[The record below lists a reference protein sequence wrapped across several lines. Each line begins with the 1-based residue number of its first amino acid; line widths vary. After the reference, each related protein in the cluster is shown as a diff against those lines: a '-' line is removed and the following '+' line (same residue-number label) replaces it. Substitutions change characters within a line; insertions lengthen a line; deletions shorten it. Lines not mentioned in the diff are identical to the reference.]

1 MCHNPAQT
9 AQCSSQENCPQNPG
23 QCRVCAGQGMPIFL
37 VRYAFNA
44 KPLAE
49 IAQPWNYNSES
60 PTDNTD
66 SSYRSH
72 DRSSPTALCHSLY
85 HAYEDLDLVNKYR
98 ILRTGY
104 VYVILGHSKNGG
116 MVFSHIKGYEVTPEG
131 YLRELDN
138 PLSVMPTG
146 PIAPMPAS
154 CVEAGHDIAASFIY
168 LTPHEVGNYTEVGI
182 AFANDPW
189 PPSVCKRYLADANAF
204 VDRFV
209 FFGMDSLIQSKP
221 SVGVINRLIPGHQG
235 EMREG
240 KLAQGVLQRYSP
252 NAFLT
257 EKVLEYG
264 PDITD
269 QFLTIHPFKSRALR
283 LGAMQDAITHYATNN
298 YPEIGF
304 PAVALHDYVG
314 ALQEANYHRLL
325 VQTDAYLW
333 QNNPERIYKRLTSQ
347 CIEQLRMAIIAQQ
360 YESNKQSLPPNITD
374 STCLPAGAP
383 SGIQDIFK
391 RFSKF
396 YNEQDR
402 DNFSK
407 NFETLY
413 SNYATIQNA
422 MAQRVSRRFNDDR
435 RFLHVAFYDYAKDDP
450 DNPYDHES
458 AMRFSD
464 MLASCIE
471 GGPVNPRAST
481 KAQNNSAPAPQDAV
495 ATGIWQKMLTN
506 KDSLFYWAI
515 FGNNAALKQGFFDT
529 LSSYEQTD
537 KKFIDE
543 LARINQ
549 LTGPEREAQRKSA
562 EEQLRLDYISIG
574 FNAFKD
580 LFTSDTATT
589 WRAERLTPAV
599 QKLLSTATSA
609 MLGLEASEK
618 INAEAIKRME
628 RLMQHV
634 ALFHSRIAVWKTLY
648 SARVGDM
655 TTLTQAMLDELEHTA
670 QTGRVRVPG
679 GGTNTQSTNAGR
691 ANTSRVAMP
700 NLPAQAA
707 AKPITT
713 TGWDIATDLP
723 PFKEW
728 PSVQKLGVF
737 LKEYL
742 PPIGSGSSSMGLS
755 ALRKGLSLNNG
766 LNFIGIYFSV
776 NSAQSAL
783 EQMDKT
789 IGQQHSEAVIAL
801 SSAISNVG
809 STALAIV
816 GGTADA
822 MGIMSQKVTW
832 MGISAPKAVM
842 IARCGA
848 LLAMVASLME
858 ATISAMR
865 LYTAFKT
872 NQSLGVMVL
881 YGGSSGFYIGAAVA
895 FAFMFAFGFGLV
907 LVGLAILLSFV
918 GWFLRRWGDSESR
931 NPLER
936 WLDRCVFG
944 KAIDQADLQI
954 PGITYRWATSADA
967 ATALNAY
974 TAAILGISP
983 SFSLSKDGNK
993 ATKLTCKV
1001 EFPGFDLTKSA
1012 YAVGLSLE
1020 STRKGQDN
1028 ERGVATFI
1036 NRKWSPPQS
1045 PALPALALPAS
1056 NIGASINERSTNEK
1070 QLWPEANKG
1079 VLNCTLILDIAYD
1092 SVRQAAFHVRYWP
1105 DCISKPDLMA
1115 EVITYE
1121 GLA

>member
-116 MVFSHIKGYEVTPEG
+116 KVFSHIKGYEVTPEG

-209 FFGMDSLIQSKP
+209 FFGMDSLTQSKP
-221 SVGVINRLIPGHQG
+221 SVEVINRLIPGHQA
-235 EMREG
+235 EMRDD
-240 KLAQGVLQRYSP
+240 KPVQGVLQRYSP

-413 SNYATIQNA
+413 SNYATIQNE

-481 KAQNNSAPAPQDAV
+481 KAQDNSAPAPQDAV

-599 QKLLSTATSA
+599 QKLLSSATSA

-691 ANTSRVAMP
+691 ANTSRVTMP

-742 PPIGSGSSSMGLS
+742 PPIGSGSSSMGLG

-801 SSAISNVG
+801 SSAISNAG
-809 STALAIV
+809 SAALTIV
-816 GGTADA
+816 GGTAGA
-822 MGIMSQKVTW
+822 LGMMSQKVTW

-848 LLAMVASLME
+848 LLAMAASLME

-872 NQSLGVMVL
+872 NQSVKTMVF
-881 YGGSSGFYIGAAVA
+881 YGGSITLYGFAAAAFVA
-895 FAFMFAFGFGLV
+895 MFALGFGLV
-907 LVGLAILLSFV
+907 LVGLAILFSVL
-918 GWFLRRWGDSESR
+918 GLFLRRWGDSESR

-944 KAIDQADLQI
+944 KAVDQKDLQI
-954 PGITYRWATSADA
+954 PGVTYRWATSADA

-983 SFSLSKDGNK
+983 SFSMSKSDN
-993 ATKLTCKV
+993 ATTKLAYAV
-1001 EFPGFDLTKSA
+1001 EFPGFDPAKSA

-1020 STRKGQDN
+1020 LTRMQN
-1028 ERGVATFI
+1028 NQHGVGTI
-1036 NRKWSPPQS
+1036 IRHHWSPPQS
-1045 PALPALALPAS
+1045 QALPALIMPAGNVTLSIHQRS
-1056 NIGASINERSTNEK
+1056 NNEK
-1070 QLWPEANKG
+1070 QLWPETNKG
-1079 VLNCTLILDIAYD
+1079 VMNCTLILEVALD
-1092 SVRQAAFHVRYWP
+1092 SVRQAALYVRYWP